1 MKKRKTVS
9 STTEKDRLKN
19 LTEKSSIF
27 KGRHECIGCTY
38 HVKQTSAFKQ
48 HLNDRNCEHVKICDL
63 CGVFRS
69 LSGEM
74 LQKHREYCTGKVKDD
89 DEEDKDEDE

>member
-1 MKKRKTVS
+1 MSKRQKVS
-9 STTEKDRLKN
+9 SSEKDRLKS
-19 LTEKSSIF
+19 LTEKSRIF

-48 HLNDRNCEHVKICDL
+48 HLKNRNCEHVKICDL

-69 LSGEM
+69 IDTDM
-74 LQKHREYCTGKVKDD
+74 LKSHTKECTGKQEKKE
-89 DEEDKDEDE
+89 EEDSD